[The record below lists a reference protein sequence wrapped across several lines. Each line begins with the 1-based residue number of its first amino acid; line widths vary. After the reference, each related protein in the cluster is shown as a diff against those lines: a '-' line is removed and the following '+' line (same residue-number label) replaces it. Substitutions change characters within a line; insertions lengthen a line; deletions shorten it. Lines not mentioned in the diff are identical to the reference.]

1 MFLNREK
8 KASKRGASET
18 RLVTPTFVLVTSATF
33 AYFISIGALIPTIPR
48 FVEGPLGKGEAAV
61 GFAVG
66 AFGISAVLIRPF
78 IGRLGDSKGRRVLMI
93 GGSALV
99 GISIL
104 GLLFV
109 HSFLPLILLRLTT
122 GIGEAAFYVGAASA
136 INDLAPNERRGEAL
150 SFFSLALYGGL
161 AVGPVLGESVLGT
174 DNFSLAFIVA
184 AAATLAATLI
194 ALSIPD
200 TRPEFDPDE
209 PVSARRRVV
218 HPAGLLPGVILA
230 TSVWGLAGFNT
241 LIPLYALQLG
251 MSGSKVVF
259 FTYSVIILGF
269 RSLGARIPDRFGTRR
284 VVRTALAFSTSG
296 LVVMGIWVEPQG
308 LFVGAAIFAIGQAL
322 AFPTLM
328 ALALSAAP
336 ARERGSVVGTFTA
349 FFDLAF
355 GLGAL
360 STGWIAETAGYQ
372 GAFLIAAAVA
382 ALGFGLM
389 IFFAKRGEM
398 KARHAERVEEYQEP
412 FA

>member
-8 KASKRGASET
+8 KASKRGASQT

-33 AYFISIGALIPTIPR
+33 AYFVSIGALIPTIPR

-66 AFGISAVLIRPF
+66 AFSISAVLIRPF
-78 IGRLGDSKGRRVLMI
+78 IGRLGDSKGRRILMI

-99 GISIL
+99 GTSVL
-104 GLLFV
+104 SLLFV
-109 HSFLPLILLRLTT
+109 HSFPALILLRLTT
-122 GIGEAAFYVGAASA
+122 GFGEAAFYVGAASA
-136 INDLAPNERRGEAL
+136 INDLAPDERRGEAL

-174 DNFSLAFIVA
+174 DNFSLAFGVA
-184 AAATLAATLI
+184 AAATFAATLI

-209 PVSARRRVV
+209 PVSAQRVV

-259 FTYSVIILGF
+259 FTYSVIVLAF
-269 RSLGARIPDRFGTRR
+269 RSIGARIPDRLGTRR
-284 VVRTALAFSTSG
+284 VARTALAFSTAG
-296 LVVMGIWVEPQG
+296 LVVMGVWAEPVG

-360 STGWIAETAGYQ
+360 STGWVAQNAGYE

-389 IFFAKRGEM
+389 IFLAKRGEM

>member
-8 KASKRGASET
+8 KASKRGASQT

-33 AYFISIGALIPTIPR
+33 AYFVSIGALIPTIPR

-66 AFGISAVLIRPF
+66 AFSISAVLIRPF
-78 IGRLGDSKGRRVLMI
+78 IGRLGDSKGRRILMI

-99 GISIL
+99 GTSVL
-104 GLLFV
+104 SLLFV
-109 HSFLPLILLRLTT
+109 HSFPALILLRLTT
-122 GIGEAAFYVGAASA
+122 GFGEAAFYVGAASA
-136 INDLAPNERRGEAL
+136 INDLAPDERRGEAL

-174 DNFSLAFIVA
+174 DNFSLAFGVA
-184 AAATLAATLI
+184 AAATFAATLI

-209 PVSARRRVV
+209 PVSAKRVV

-259 FTYSVIILGF
+259 FTYSVIVLAF
-269 RSLGARIPDRFGTRR
+269 RSIGARIPDRLGTRR
-284 VVRTALAFSTSG
+284 VARTALAFSTAG
-296 LVVMGIWVEPQG
+296 LVVMGVWAEPVG
-308 LFVGAAIFAIGQAL
+308 LFVGTAIFAIGQAL

-360 STGWIAETAGYQ
+360 STGWVAQNAGYE

-382 ALGFGLM
+382 ALGFGSM
-389 IFFAKRGEM
+389 IFLAKRGEM